1 MTDLSNGIEATRR
14 AGLAHADADPE
25 ETAEWLE
32 ALDAVVAHV
41 GKDRAR
47 FLLDRLAAHA
57 HTRGL
62 AASRG
67 PVTPYVNTIAAHEQP
82 AYPGDADLE
91 ERLSAALRW
100 NALAMVVRANR
111 AYGEL
116 GGHIASYASASDLF
130 EVGFNHFFR
139 AATASGNDG
148 ESEGDTRGPGGDLVY
163 FQPHSSP
170 GVYARAYLEG
180 FLDEEHLKHYRR
192 EIAGPGLCSYPH
204 PWLMPDFWQFP
215 TGSMGIGPI
224 NAIYQ
229 ARFMR
234 YLQHRGLANT
244 AGRTVWGFF
253 GDGEMDEPESLGAL
267 SLAAREGLDNLV
279 FVINCNLQRLDGPVR
294 GNGRVIDELEALFAG
309 AGWNV
314 LKVLWGSD
322 WDPLFARDHA
332 GALARA
338 FADTVDGQF
347 QTFSANDGAYN
358 RARFFS
364 QDPALEALAAQL
376 TDAEIDRLR
385 RGGHDARKLHAA
397 YARALAHRGQP
408 TVILAKTMK
417 GYGMGAAGQGR
428 MTTHQQKKLE
438 VDDLKAFRDRFR
450 LPLSDL
456 DVEQLKFYKPA
467 EDSREMRYL
476 HARRAALGGYLP
488 RRRMAASEGLTVPPA
503 PAWGA
508 FALDAAGREMS
519 TTMALVR
526 MLAALLKDRAIG
538 SRVVPIVADEAR
550 TFGMA
555 SLFRQVGIYSPLG
568 QRYEP
573 EDLGSMLY
581 YREDTR
587 GQILEE
593 GISEAGAISSWIAA
607 ATAYSVHDLPM
618 LPFYIYYSMFGFQ
631 RVGDLI
637 WAAADQRSRG
647 FLVGATSGR
656 TTLGGEGLQHQDGSS
671 HLAASTIPNCRAY
684 DPAFAY
690 EVATIVD
697 AGMREMVEQQR
708 DVFYY
713 VTVTNE
719 NYAQPSMPGDD
730 PDARRA
736 AILKGMHQL
745 PSGSN
750 ATARVQLLGAG
761 AILGEVLAAQRLLK
775 DDWGIDAA
783 VWSVTSFTELQRDG
797 MEAERLSRLGA
808 TADEPYVTRM
818 LSAAQ
823 GPVIA
828 ATDYVRAVPELIRAF
843 VPRRYVTLGTD
854 GFGRSDTRDALRA
867 FFEVDR
873 ASIVLAALKA
883 LADDGELAPAIV
895 SAARERLG
903 KTMRQPGDAPW
914 QR

>member
-1 MTDLSNGIEATRR
+1 MTDLSNGIEHAQR
-14 AGLAHADADPE
+14 AALARADEDPE

-41 GKDRAR
+41 GRDRAQYL
-47 FLLDRLAAHA
+47 FDRLAEHA
-57 HTRGL
+57 RTTGL
-62 AASRG
+62 ASPRA
-67 PVTPYVNTIAAHEQP
+67 PVTRYLNTIALAEQP
-82 AYPGDADLE
+82 PYPGDLDLE

-130 EVGFNHFFR
+130 ETGFNHFFR
-139 AATASGNDG
+139 AASPAT
-148 ESEGDTRGPGGDLVY
+148 GDAPGTGGGDLVY

-180 FLDEEHLKHYRR
+180 FLTEDHLKHYRR

-294 GNGRVIDELEALFAG
+294 GNGRVIDELEAQFAG
-309 AGWNV
+309 AGWNTI
-314 LKVLWGSD
+314 KVLWGSD

-332 GALARA
+332 GALTRA
-338 FADTVDGQF
+338 FAGTVDGQF

-428 MTTHQQKKLE
+428 MTTHQQKKLD

-450 LPLSDL
+450 LPLSDS

-467 EDSREMRYL
+467 EDSPEMRYL

-488 RRRMAASEGLTVPPA
+488 RRRIAASKGLTVPSM

-508 FALDAAGREMS
+508 FALHAAGREMS

-526 MLAALLKDRAIG
+526 MLAALIKDRDIG
-538 SRVVPIVADEAR
+538 SHVVPIVADEAR

-607 ATAYSVHDLPM
+607 ATSYSVHDLPM

-631 RVGDLI
+631 RIGDLI

-713 VTVTNE
+713 VTVMNE
-719 NYAQPSMPGDD
+719 NYAQPSMPDD
-730 PDARRA
+730 EPAARREG
-736 AILKGMHQL
+736 ILKGMHRL

-750 ATARVQLLGAG
+750 ATARVQLLGSG
-761 AILGEVLAAQRLLK
+761 AILGEVLAAQRMLK

-783 VWSVTSFTELQRDG
+783 VWSVTSFSELQRDG
-797 MEAERLSRLGA
+797 MEAERRTRLDDDTHSTPFVTAALA
-808 TADEPYVTRM
+808 TTR
-818 LSAAQ
+818 
-823 GPVIA
+823 GPVVA
-828 ATDYVRAVPELIRAF
+828 ATDYVRAVPELIRAY

-883 LADDGELAPAIV
+883 LADDGELDATIV
-895 SAARERLG
+895 RDARERLG
-903 KTMRQPGDAPW
+903 KTVQQPGTAPW